1 MLAAAEF
8 SGVTMARRASLPGDI
23 SPQEAET
30 RSRSGLLTS
39 LNLEARK
46 FSENLGQG
54 QPEGAGG
61 TPGSDSFQLHVPGP
75 RCLADRMKEEDELE
89 EGGA

>member
-8 SGVTMARRASLPGDI
+8 SGVTMARRASLPWDI

-54 QPEGAGG
+54 KPEGGG
-61 TPGSDSFQLHVPGP
+61 NPWLRLLPATRPGP
-75 RCLADRMKEEDELE
+75 SLPCGQN
-89 EGGA
+89 EGGG